1 MLKNNLKIAWRHLLK
16 NKFISAVNLTGLIVG
31 MTAALFIWQYVNY
44 ERSYDKMHEHGEQVF
59 RVRTDRVKDGVPF
72 MQFAAGAACA
82 GPLIKNNFAEVED
95 YVKFKGSSEAVYT
108 YGTDVSFREDKVYY
122 TMPSVFDVFSFPL
135 INGNKETA
143 LAEPFTACISETTAK
158 KLFGEENPV
167 GKTISR
173 NGNNDYKITGV
184 FADCPPNSHLKF
196 NILLSYITY
205 SDVFFEDNQTETA
218 IYWDGFL
225 TYLKL
230 KPNADWKS
238 LEAKIPAAIEKN
250 YDQEAVASVEFYLQP
265 LEDIHLTSNY
275 LFEAEVNGDEKAVN
289 FLFIIGILVLL
300 IAWFNYI
307 NMSTAR
313 SEIRAKEVGV
323 RKVVGS
329 SRGRLIGQFL
339 TEAALMNLFAIVGS
353 FALVQLLNPLFEK
366 LIDKAIPITLLD
378 QPKVLVSILAVF
390 LIGTLLAGLYPAFLL
405 SSFKPIAV
413 LKSNIST
420 NKIGGGNM
428 LRRGLVVV
436 QFMATVGLIAG
447 TIIIYQQLQFMQE
460 TKLGLSIDQTLVVKG
475 PNMIDSTFA
484 DKSKIFQEEVEQ
496 MAAVQEMAGSSSV
509 PGQAFGWTIGG
520 VRRASWP
527 EEKSESFHGLAVEP
541 DYSVL
546 YEMELAAG
554 RHMSEDMGT
563 DNRIACLLNETG
575 AKLLEFGSPEEAIGK
590 GIQYWGEQF
599 TVVGVLKDF
608 HQESPKAIVEPMIM
622 RSMPENRGR
631 DFYSIKMNT
640 QDLSTT
646 IAQVN
651 EKWSVLFP
659 GNPFDYFFLDDH
671 FNAQYA
677 ADQRF
682 GNIFLLFS
690 ALAIFVA
697 CLGLFALVAFVA
709 ERKKKEIG
717 IRKVLGATV
726 PNLVTLL
733 SKDFLKLVIVALIVA
748 SPLAYY
754 FMNGWLDNFA
764 NRIDIHWWTFAL
776 AGALAVGIAFLTI
789 GFQSI
794 KAALAN
800 PVQSLRS
807 E

>member
-1 MLKNNLKIAWRHLLK
+1 MLQNNLKIAWRHLLK
-16 NKFISAVNLTGLIVG
+16 NKFISAINLTGLIVG

-44 ERSYDKMHEHGEQVF
+44 ERSYDQMHLNGEQVF

-95 YVKFKGSSEAVYT
+95 YVKFKSSSEAVYT

-122 TMPSVFDVFSFPL
+122 TMPSVFDIFSFPL
-135 INGNKETA
+135 IKGNKETA
-143 LAEPFTACISETTAK
+143 LAEPFTACISESTAK
-158 KLFGEENPV
+158 KIFGGEDPV
-167 GKTISR
+167 GKSIFR
-173 NGNNDYKITGV
+173 NGNREYKITGV

-196 NILLSYITY
+196 NILLSYITF
-205 SDVFFEDNQTETA
+205 SDVFNENNQTETA
-218 IYWDGFL
+218 IYWDGYL

-230 KPNADWKS
+230 KPNTDWKN
-238 LEAKIPAAIEKN
+238 LETKIPAIIEKN
-250 YDQEAVASVEFYLQP
+250 YDQEAAASVEFYLQP
-265 LEDIHLTSNY
+265 LQDIHLNSNY

-329 SRGRLIGQFL
+329 SRGKLIGQFL
-339 TEAALMNLFAIVGS
+339 TEAAVMNLFAIIGS
-353 FALVQLLNPLFEK
+353 FAMVQLLNPFFEK
-366 LIDKAIPITLLD
+366 LIDKEIPITLLD
-378 QPKVLVSILAVF
+378 QPKVLFSILAVF
-390 LIGTLLAGLYPAFLL
+390 IIGTILAGLYPAFLL

-413 LKSNIST
+413 LKSNVSN
-420 NKIGGGNM
+420 NKLAGGNW

-447 TIIIYQQLQFMQE
+447 TIIIYKQLQFMQE

-475 PNMIDSTFA
+475 PNMIDSTFS
-484 DKSKIFQEEVEQ
+484 DKSKIFIEEVEQ
-496 MAAVQEMAGSSSV
+496 LAPVKLMAGSSSV

-520 VRRASWP
+520 VRRPGWS
-527 EEKSESFHGLAVEP
+527 EEKSEAFHGLAVDP

-554 RHMSEDMGT
+554 RHMSDEMGT

-575 AKLLEFGSPEEAIGK
+575 AKLLEFETPEEAVGK
-590 GIQYWGEQF
+590 GISYWGDQF
-599 TVVGVLKDF
+599 IVAGVLKDF
-608 HQESPKAIVEPMIM
+608 HQESPKAVVEPMIM
-622 RSMPENRGR
+622 RSMPGEWGR
-631 DFYSIKMNT
+631 DFYSVKLNT
-640 QDLSTT
+640 KDLSTT
-646 IAQVN
+646 ITQIN
-651 EKWSVLFP
+651 QKWSSLFP

-671 FNAQYA
+671 FNQQYA

-682 GNIFLLFS
+682 GKIFLLFS
-690 ALAIFVA
+690 GLSILVA

-726 PNLVTLL
+726 PSLVTLL
-733 SKDFLKLVIVALIVA
+733 SKDFIKLVVVALIIA

-754 FMNGWLDNFA
+754 FMNSWLDNFA
-764 NRIDIHWWTFAL
+764 NRIDIHWWIFAL
-776 AGALAVGIAFLTI
+776 AGTLAIGIAFLTI
-789 GFQSI
+789 GFQSV